1 MDPLHLLEWECTPR
15 SVRRREV
22 SGMDE
27 ALQAQIAR
35 LTSDV
40 QHVQTDVADIKV
52 DLRRV
57 DDKLAAMNGYI
68 AGTDA
73 RVYQVE
79 QKLTDKIEGVRTN
92 LTDKIEGLR
101 IDLTDKIE
109 GLRIDLTK
117 EIDALRKDISSM
129 KVWALTLYFAQAGSL
144 LFVMAKGFKWF

>member
-1 MDPLHLLEWECTPR
+1 MDPLPLLEWECTPR

-22 SGMDE
+22 AGMDE
-27 ALQAQIAR
+27 TIQAQIAR
-35 LTSDV
+35 LASDV
-40 QHVQTDVADIKV
+40 KHVQTDVADIKV

-57 DDKLAAMNGYI
+57 DDKLAAMNAYM
-68 AGTDA
+68 ASVDA

-79 QKLTDKIEGVRTN
+79 QKLIEKIG
-92 LTDKIEGLR
+92 
-101 IDLTDKIE
+101 

-117 EIDALRKDISSM
+117 EIDAIRKDISSM

>member
-1 MDPLHLLEWECTPR
+1 MDPLPLLEWECAPR
-15 SVRRREV
+15 SVRRREL

-27 ALQAQIAR
+27 TIQAQIAR
-35 LTSDV
+35 LASDV
-40 QHVQTDVADIKV
+40 EHVQTDVADIKA

-57 DDKLAAMNGYI
+57 DDKLGAMNERI
-68 AGTDA
+68 AGVDS

-79 QKLTDKIEGVRTN
+79 QKLTEKIG
-92 LTDKIEGLR
+92 
-101 IDLTDKIE
+101 

-117 EIDALRKDISSM
+117 EIDAVRNDISSI

>member
-1 MDPLHLLEWECTPR
+1 MDPLPLLEWECVPR

-27 ALQAQIAR
+27 TIQAQIAR
-35 LTSDV
+35 LASDV

-57 DDKLAAMNGYI
+57 DDKLAAMNGQI
-68 AGTDA
+68 AGVDA

-79 QKLTDKIEGVRTN
+79 QKLTEKIDGVRIGLTERIEGVRTG
-92 LTDKIEGLR
+92 LTADM
-101 IDLTDKIE
+101 
-109 GLRIDLTK
+109 TK
-117 EIDALRKDISSM
+117 EFAALRKDISSM
-129 KVWALTLYFAQAGSL
+129 KVWALTLYVALAGSL